1 MIMRFISIVFSFL
14 LVSCSQGSAEIES
27 LNAVN
32 FQPDLN
38 KIPVE
43 GCPAILNHDI
53 RVLDSKEIINL
64 CKHKDKV
71 VLAVNVAS
79 RCGFTYQYEA
89 LQSLFEIYQDK
100 DFVILGFPS
109 RDFMFQEYSDEG
121 QVKEFCNSK
130 YGVTFPMFA
139 TSSVKG
145 KKANS
150 FYQNL
155 AMITGKSPDWNFTK
169 YLISKDGEVLKPFS
183 KNIEPDS
190 EEIISAI
197 ESLL

>member
-1 MIMRFISIVFSFL
+1 MKILFISVSLIFL
-14 LVSCSQGSAEIES
+14 GCSQES
-27 LNAVN
+27 NNTEKLMSYD

-43 GCPAILNHDI
+43 GCPAILNHEI
-53 RVLDSKEIINL
+53 RLLDSKEVINL

-71 VLAVNVAS
+71 ILAVNVAS

-89 LQSLFEIYQDK
+89 LQNLFDGYKEE

-109 RDFMFQEYSDEG
+109 RDFMYQEFDDEG
-121 QVKEFCNSK
+121 KVKEFCNTK
-130 YGVTFPMFA
+130 YGVSFPMFA

-155 AMITGKSPDWNFTK
+155 ALITGKSPDWNFTK

-190 EEIISAI
+190 KEIISAI
-197 ESLL
+197 EGLL

>member
-1 MIMRFISIVFSFL
+1 MKILFITVSLIFL
-14 LVSCSQGSAEIES
+14 GCSQESNNAEKLMS
-27 LNAVN
+27 YD

-43 GCPAILNHDI
+43 GCPAILNHEI
-53 RVLDSKEIINL
+53 RLLDSQEVINL

-71 VLAVNVAS
+71 ILAVNVAS

-89 LQSLFEIYQDK
+89 LQNLFDGYKEE

-109 RDFMFQEYSDEG
+109 RDFMYQEFDDEG
-121 QVKEFCNSK
+121 KVKEFCNTK
-130 YGVTFPMFA
+130 YGVSFPMFA

-155 AMITGKSPDWNFTK
+155 ALITGKSPDWNFTK

-190 EEIISAI
+190 KEIISAI
-197 ESLL
+197 EGLR

>member
-1 MIMRFISIVFSFL
+1 MKILFITVSLIFL
-14 LVSCSQGSAEIES
+14 GCSQESNNAEKLMS
-27 LNAVN
+27 YD

-43 GCPAILNHDI
+43 GCPAILNHEI
-53 RVLDSKEIINL
+53 RLLDSKEVINL

-71 VLAVNVAS
+71 ILAVNVAS

-89 LQSLFEIYQDK
+89 LQNLFEGYK
-100 DFVILGFPS
+100 EEDFVILGFPS
-109 RDFMFQEYSDEG
+109 RDFMYQEFDDEG
-121 QVKEFCNSK
+121 KVKEFCNTK
-130 YGVTFPMFA
+130 YGVSFPMFA

-155 AMITGKSPDWNFTK
+155 ALITGKSPDWNFTK

-190 EEIISAI
+190 KEIISAI
-197 ESLL
+197 EGLL

>member
-1 MIMRFISIVFSFL
+1 MKILFITVSLIFL
-14 LVSCSQGSAEIES
+14 GCSQESNNAEKLMS
-27 LNAVN
+27 YD

-43 GCPAILNHDI
+43 GCPAILNHEI
-53 RVLDSKEIINL
+53 RLLDSKEVINL

-71 VLAVNVAS
+71 ILAVNVAS

-89 LQSLFEIYQDK
+89 LQNLFDGYKEE

-109 RDFMFQEYSDEG
+109 RDFMYQEFDDEG
-121 QVKEFCNSK
+121 KVKEFCNTK
-130 YGVTFPMFA
+130 YGVSFPMFA

-155 AMITGKSPDWNFTK
+155 ALITGKSPDWNFTK
-169 YLISKDGEVLKPFS
+169 YLIYKDGEVLKPFS

-190 EEIISAI
+190 KEIISAI
-197 ESLL
+197 EGLL

>member
-1 MIMRFISIVFSFL
+1 MKILFITVSLIFL
-14 LVSCSQGSAEIES
+14 SCSQESNNAEKLMS
-27 LNAVN
+27 YD

-38 KIPVE
+38 RIPVE
-43 GCPAILNHDI
+43 GCPAILNHEI
-53 RVLDSKEIINL
+53 RLLDSKEVINL

-71 VLAVNVAS
+71 ILAVNVAS

-89 LQSLFEIYQDK
+89 LQNLFDGYKEE

-109 RDFMFQEYSDEG
+109 RDFMYQEFDDEG
-121 QVKEFCNSK
+121 KVKEFCNTK
-130 YGVTFPMFA
+130 YGVSFPMFA

-155 AMITGKSPDWNFTK
+155 ALITGKSPDWNFTK

-190 EEIISAI
+190 KEIISAI
-197 ESLL
+197 EGLL

>member
-1 MIMRFISIVFSFL
+1 MKILFITVSLIFL
-14 LVSCSQGSAEIES
+14 GCSQESNNAEKLMS
-27 LNAVN
+27 YD

-43 GCPAILNHDI
+43 GCPAILNHEI
-53 RVLDSKEIINL
+53 RLLDSKEVINL
-64 CKHKDKV
+64 CKHKNKV
-71 VLAVNVAS
+71 ILAVNVAS

-89 LQSLFEIYQDK
+89 LQNLFDGYKEE

-109 RDFMFQEYSDEG
+109 RDFMYQEFDDEG
-121 QVKEFCNSK
+121 KVKEFCNTK
-130 YGVTFPMFA
+130 YGVSFPMFA

-155 AMITGKSPDWNFTK
+155 ALITGKSPDWNFTK

-190 EEIISAI
+190 KEIISAI
-197 ESLL
+197 EGLL

>member
-1 MIMRFISIVFSFL
+1 MKIIFITVSLIFL
-14 LVSCSQGSAEIES
+14 GCSQESNNAEK
-27 LNAVN
+27 LMTYD

-43 GCPAILNHDI
+43 GCPAILNHEI
-53 RVLDSKEIINL
+53 RLLDSKEVINL

-71 VLAVNVAS
+71 ILAVNVAS

-89 LQSLFEIYQDK
+89 LQNLFDGYKEE

-109 RDFMFQEYSDEG
+109 RDFMYQEFDDEG
-121 QVKEFCNSK
+121 KVKEFCNTK
-130 YGVTFPMFA
+130 YGVSFPMFA

-155 AMITGKSPDWNFTK
+155 ALITGKSPDWNFTK

-190 EEIISAI
+190 KEIISAI
-197 ESLL
+197 EKLL

>member
-1 MIMRFISIVFSFL
+1 MKILFITVSLIFL
-14 LVSCSQGSAEIES
+14 GCSQESNNAEKLMS
-27 LNAVN
+27 YD

-43 GCPAILNHDI
+43 GCPAILNHEI
-53 RVLDSKEIINL
+53 RLLDSKEVINL
-64 CKHKDKV
+64 CEHKDKV
-71 VLAVNVAS
+71 ILAVNVAS

-89 LQSLFEIYQDK
+89 LQNLFDGYKEE

-109 RDFMFQEYSDEG
+109 RDFMYQEFDDEG
-121 QVKEFCNSK
+121 KVKEFCNTK
-130 YGVTFPMFA
+130 YGVSFPMFA

-155 AMITGKSPDWNFTK
+155 ALITGKSPDWNFTK

-190 EEIISAI
+190 KEIISAI
-197 ESLL
+197 EGLL

>member
-1 MIMRFISIVFSFL
+1 MKILFITVSLIFL
-14 LVSCSQGSAEIES
+14 GCSQESNNAEKLMS
-27 LNAVN
+27 YD

-43 GCPAILNHDI
+43 GCPAILNHEI
-53 RVLDSKEIINL
+53 RLLDSKEVINL
-64 CKHKDKV
+64 CQHKDKV
-71 VLAVNVAS
+71 ILAVNVAS

-89 LQSLFEIYQDK
+89 LQNLFDGYKEE

-109 RDFMFQEYSDEG
+109 RDFMYQEFDDEG
-121 QVKEFCNSK
+121 KVKEFCNTK
-130 YGVTFPMFA
+130 YGVSFPMFA

-155 AMITGKSPDWNFTK
+155 ALITGKSPDWNFTK

-190 EEIISAI
+190 KEIISAI
-197 ESLL
+197 EGLL

>member
-1 MIMRFISIVFSFL
+1 MKIFFITVSLIFL
-14 LVSCSQGSAEIES
+14 GCSQESNNAEKLMS
-27 LNAVN
+27 YD

-43 GCPAILNHDI
+43 GCPAILNHEI
-53 RVLDSKEIINL
+53 RLLDSKEVINL

-71 VLAVNVAS
+71 ILAVNVAS

-89 LQSLFEIYQDK
+89 LQNLFDGYKEE

-109 RDFMFQEYSDEG
+109 RDFMYQEFDDEG
-121 QVKEFCNSK
+121 KVKEFCNTK
-130 YGVTFPMFA
+130 YGVSFPMFA

-155 AMITGKSPDWNFTK
+155 ALITGKSPDWNFTK

-190 EEIISAI
+190 KEIISAI
-197 ESLL
+197 EGLL

>member
-1 MIMRFISIVFSFL
+1 MKILFITVSLIFL
-14 LVSCSQGSAEIES
+14 SCSQESNNAEKLMS
-27 LNAVN
+27 YD

-43 GCPAILNHDI
+43 GCPAILNHEI
-53 RVLDSKEIINL
+53 RLLDSKEVINL

-71 VLAVNVAS
+71 ILAVNVAS

-89 LQSLFEIYQDK
+89 LQNLFDGYKEE

-109 RDFMFQEYSDEG
+109 RDFMYQEFDDEG
-121 QVKEFCNSK
+121 KVKEFCNTK
-130 YGVTFPMFA
+130 YGVSFPMFA

-155 AMITGKSPDWNFTK
+155 ALITGKSPDWNFTK

-190 EEIISAI
+190 KEIISAI
-197 ESLL
+197 EGLL

>member
-1 MIMRFISIVFSFL
+1 MKILCITVSLIFL
-14 LVSCSQGSAEIES
+14 GCSQESNNAEKLMS
-27 LNAVN
+27 YD

-43 GCPAILNHDI
+43 GCPAILNHEI
-53 RVLDSKEIINL
+53 RLLDSKEVINL

-71 VLAVNVAS
+71 ILAVNVAS

-89 LQSLFEIYQDK
+89 LQNLFDGYKEE

-109 RDFMFQEYSDEG
+109 RDFMYQEFDDEG
-121 QVKEFCNSK
+121 KVKEFCNTK
-130 YGVTFPMFA
+130 YGVSFPMFA

-155 AMITGKSPDWNFTK
+155 ALITGKSPDWNFTK

-190 EEIISAI
+190 KEIISAI
-197 ESLL
+197 EGLL

>member
-1 MIMRFISIVFSFL
+1 MKKILLFSFIFF
-14 LVSCSQGSAEIES
+14 GSYTFA
-27 LNAVN
+27 
-32 FQPDLN
+32 
-38 KIPVE
+38 
-43 GCPAILNHDI
+43 CPE
-53 RVLDSKEIINL
+53 VLDHEVRLLDSSETINL
-64 CKHKDKV
+64 CEYEDKV

-89 LQSLFEIYQDK
+89 LQNLYAKYEKD

>member
-1 MIMRFISIVFSFL
+1 MRIALVLFSFF
-14 LVSCSQGSAEIES
+14 LVNCSQGNAETENF
-27 LNAVN
+27 NAIN

-43 GCPAILNHDI
+43 GCPAILNHNI
-53 RVLDSKEIINL
+53 RLLDSKEIINL

-89 LQSLFEIYQDK
+89 LQTLFEKYQGK
-100 DFVILGFPS
+100 NFVILGFPS

-121 QVKEFCNSK
+121 KIKEFCNSK
-130 YGVTFPMFA
+130 YGVTFPVFS

-145 KKANS
+145 EKANS

-183 KNIEPDS
+183 KNVEPDS
-190 EEIISAI
+190 KEIISTI

>member
-1 MIMRFISIVFSFL
+1 MKILFIIVSLIFL
-14 LVSCSQGSAEIES
+14 GCSQESNNAEKLIS
-27 LNAVN
+27 YD

-43 GCPAILNHDI
+43 GCPAILNHEI
-53 RVLDSKEIINL
+53 RLLDSKEVINL

-71 VLAVNVAS
+71 ILAVNVAS

-89 LQSLFEIYQDK
+89 LQNLFDGYKEE

-109 RDFMFQEYSDEG
+109 RDFMYQEFDDEG
-121 QVKEFCNSK
+121 KVKEFCNTK
-130 YGVTFPMFA
+130 YGVSFPMFA

-145 KKANS
+145 QKANS

-155 AMITGKSPDWNFTK
+155 ALITGKSPDWNFTK

-190 EEIISAI
+190 KEIISAI
-197 ESLL
+197 EGLL

>member
-1 MIMRFISIVFSFL
+1 MNRKTLMALIYGGVISLIIMASL
-14 LVSCSQGSAEIES
+14 L
-27 LNAVN
+27 LM
-32 FQPDLN
+32 
-38 KIPVE
+38 
-43 GCPAILNHDI
+43 
-53 RVLDSKEIINL
+53 
-64 CKHKDKV
+64 
-71 VLAVNVAS
+71 
-79 RCGFTYQYEA
+79 Y
-89 LQSLFEIYQDK
+89 
-100 DFVILGFPS
+100 
-109 RDFMFQEYSDEG
+109 
-121 QVKEFCNSK
+121 
-130 YGVTFPMFA
+130 FPMFA

>member
-1 MIMRFISIVFSFL
+1 MKILFITVSLIFL
-14 LVSCSQGSAEIES
+14 GCSQESNNAEKLMS
-27 LNAVN
+27 YD
-32 FQPDLN
+32 FQPNLN

-43 GCPAILNHDI
+43 GCPTILNHEI
-53 RVLDSKEIINL
+53 RLLDSKEVINL

-71 VLAVNVAS
+71 ILAVNVAS

-89 LQSLFEIYQDK
+89 LQNLFDGYKNE

-109 RDFMFQEYSDEG
+109 RDFMYQEFDDEG
-121 QVKEFCNSK
+121 KVKEFCNTK
-130 YGVTFPMFA
+130 YGVSFPMFA
-139 TSSVKG
+139 TSSVRG

-155 AMITGKSPDWNFTK
+155 ALITGKSPDWNFTK

-190 EEIISAI
+190 KEIISAI
-197 ESLL
+197 EKLL

>member
-1 MIMRFISIVFSFL
+1 MRIALFL
-14 LVSCSQGSAEIES
+14 LSFFLVNCSQGNAETENF
-27 LNAVN
+27 NAIN

-43 GCPAILNHDI
+43 GCPAILNHNI
-53 RVLDSKEIINL
+53 RLLDSKEIINL
-64 CKHKDKV
+64 CEHKDKV

-89 LQSLFEIYQDK
+89 LQTLFEKYQGK
-100 DFVILGFPS
+100 NFVILGFPS

-121 QVKEFCNSK
+121 KIKEFCNSK
-130 YGVTFPMFA
+130 YGVTFPVFA

-145 KKANS
+145 EKANS

-190 EEIISAI
+190 EEIISTI
-197 ESLL
+197 ESML

>member
-1 MIMRFISIVFSFL
+1 MKVLFITVSLIFL
-14 LVSCSQGSAEIES
+14 GCSQESNNAEKLMS
-27 LNAVN
+27 YD

-43 GCPAILNHDI
+43 GCPAILNHEI
-53 RVLDSKEIINL
+53 RLLDSKEVINL

-71 VLAVNVAS
+71 ILAVNVAS

-89 LQSLFEIYQDK
+89 LQNLFDGYKEE

-109 RDFMFQEYSDEG
+109 RDFMYQEFDDEG
-121 QVKEFCNSK
+121 KVKEFCNTK
-130 YGVTFPMFA
+130 YGVSFPMFA

-155 AMITGKSPDWNFTK
+155 ALITGKSPDWNFTK

-190 EEIISAI
+190 KEIISAI
-197 ESLL
+197 EGLL

>member
-1 MIMRFISIVFSFL
+1 MRIALFL
-14 LVSCSQGSAEIES
+14 LSFFLVNCSQGNAETENF
-27 LNAVN
+27 NAIN

-43 GCPAILNHDI
+43 GCPAILNHNI
-53 RVLDSKEIINL
+53 RLLDSKEIINL
-64 CKHKDKV
+64 CEHKDKV

-89 LQSLFEIYQDK
+89 LQTLFEKYQGK
-100 DFVILGFPS
+100 NFVILGFPS

-121 QVKEFCNSK
+121 KIKEFCNSK
-130 YGVTFPMFA
+130 YGVTFPVFA

-145 KKANS
+145 EKANS

-183 KNIEPDS
+183 KNVEPDS
-190 EEIISAI
+190 KEIISTI

>member
-1 MIMRFISIVFSFL
+1 MKILFITVSLIFL
-14 LVSCSQGSAEIES
+14 GCSQESNNAEKLMS
-27 LNAVN
+27 YD

-43 GCPAILNHDI
+43 GCPAILNHEI
-53 RVLDSKEIINL
+53 RLLDSKKVINL

-71 VLAVNVAS
+71 ILAVNVAS

-89 LQSLFEIYQDK
+89 LQNLFDGYKEE

-109 RDFMFQEYSDEG
+109 RDFMYQEFDDEG
-121 QVKEFCNSK
+121 KVKEFCNTK
-130 YGVTFPMFA
+130 YGVSFPMFA

-155 AMITGKSPDWNFTK
+155 ALITGKSPDWNFTK

-190 EEIISAI
+190 KEIISAI
-197 ESLL
+197 EGLL

>member
-1 MIMRFISIVFSFL
+1 MKILFVTVSLIFL
-14 LVSCSQGSAEIES
+14 GCSQESNNAEKLMS
-27 LNAVN
+27 YD

-43 GCPAILNHDI
+43 GCPAILNHEI
-53 RVLDSKEIINL
+53 RLLDSKEVINL

-71 VLAVNVAS
+71 ILAVNVAS

-89 LQSLFEIYQDK
+89 LQNLFDGYKEE

-109 RDFMFQEYSDEG
+109 RDFMYQEFDDEG
-121 QVKEFCNSK
+121 KVKEFCNTK
-130 YGVTFPMFA
+130 YGVSFPMFA

-155 AMITGKSPDWNFTK
+155 ALITGKSPDWNFTK

-190 EEIISAI
+190 KEIISAI
-197 ESLL
+197 EGLL